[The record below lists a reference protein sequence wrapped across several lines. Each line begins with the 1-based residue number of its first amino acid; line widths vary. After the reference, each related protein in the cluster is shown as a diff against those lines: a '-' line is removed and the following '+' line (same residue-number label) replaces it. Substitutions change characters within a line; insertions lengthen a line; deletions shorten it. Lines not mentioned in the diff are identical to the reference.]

1 MYNHVFFPSIANLK
15 CTPADRQ
22 MYPSLGTPDLKQES
36 QMQIARRAKWELK
49 VTRGPNYDVNATVDI
64 PELN

>member
-36 QMQIARRAKWELK
+36 QMQIARRAK
-49 VTRGPNYDVNATVDI
+49 
-64 PELN
+64 